1 MNAADEFVNAIMQLS
16 QLQSS
21 VHLTVLYGHVSD
33 YDVDTHRVRCMVPIW
48 ADGSGAPSLTNWIPL
63 MSTSVGAGTG
73 LQYALK
79 GGASF
84 TAPTDGELVA
94 VLVLDD
100 NSAALLA
107 VGPFWTVKMATPS
120 TQLPAPM
127 LPGEI
132 VTFHE
137 SGSYLYFQQNGKA
150 TLNGPTGS
158 YVQIDQNGQVN
169 LNGPTL
175 FVGPKIGFFNSA
187 PVVQPTIQPPLIDN
201 TSGVAS
207 TTLAPIS
214 GTSGSYPADA
224 VILRA
229 WAAQFA
235 ASLNALTSALAQ
247 AGINIVKH
255 S

>member
-63 MSTSVGAGTG
+63 MSTSVGAGAG
-73 LQYALK
+73 MQYALK

-84 TAPTDGELVA
+84 TFPTDGELVA

-107 VGPFWTVKMATPS
+107 VGPFWTTKMAVPS
-120 TQLPAPM
+120 TQLSAPM

-137 SGSYLYFQQNGKA
+137 SGSYLYFQQNGQV

-187 PVVQPTIQPPLIDN
+187 PVVQPTVQN
-201 TSGVAS
+201 TITDTTGGTAS
-207 TTLAPIS
+207 TTFAPIVA
-214 GTSGSYPADA
+214 GTGYLQSDMIA
-224 VILRA
+224 VKNAL
-229 WAAQFA
+229 AQIA
-235 ASLNALTSALAQ
+235 LSLNALTSALDAS
-247 AGINIVKH
+247 GVNLVKT
-255 S
+255 